1 MNEFDRF
8 WGFPYGMRRVPI
20 RRSDE
25 AAPVD
30 LRARAAAAAAERE
43 AAARARMAGEQAV
56 NRERPAPDA
65 GAGTGPR
72 PAVGPQPWSVS
83 RAAAS
88 GNRVTEPVAPTA
100 ARGPQGAA
108 SEPAPVAPAGPA
120 TASAGAGESA
130 LLRQEIER
138 LTALV
143 EEKDRLAREAG
154 ARASESAEEIERA
167 KERLRK
173 DAARELEQHKRDL
186 VLGFIDVLDDLD
198 RAAKAAQGESDAE
211 AVREGVEL
219 VRKNFRGK
227 LAQLGVELAPALG
240 DRFDPARHEAVSML
254 PILDPRQD
262 GTVVAVAR
270 EGYRMGDDVIR
281 PARVIVARA
290 S

>member
-8 WGFPYGMRRVPI
+8 WGFPYGMRRTPI
-20 RRSDE
+20 RRSEE

-43 AAARARMAGEQAV
+43 AAARAQMAGAPPV
-56 NRERPAPDA
+56 NRARTAPDF
-65 GAGTGPR
+65 GVGTSPR
-72 PAVGPQPWSVS
+72 PAAGPQPWGES
-83 RAAAS
+83 RAAWG
-88 GNRVTEPVAPTA
+88 GNRVPEPVAPA
-100 ARGPQGAA
+100 GRGPQAA
-108 SEPAPVAPAGPA
+108 VSEPAPVASAGPA
-120 TASAGAGESA
+120 AASAGAGENA

-154 ARASESAEEIERA
+154 ARASESAAEIERA

-173 DAARELEQHKRDL
+173 EAARELEQHKREL

-198 RAAKAAQGESDAE
+198 RAAKAAQGESDAG

-227 LAQLGVELAPALG
+227 LAQLGVEHAPALG
-240 DRFDPARHEAVSML
+240 ERFDPARHEAVSML
-254 PILDPRQD
+254 PILDPEQD

-281 PARVIVARA
+281 PARVVVARA

>member
-8 WGFPYGMRRVPI
+8 WGFPYGMRRAPL

-43 AAARARMAGEQAV
+43 AAARARMAGASPV
-56 NRERPAPDA
+56 NRARPTPGF
-65 GAGTGPR
+65 GAGPGPR
-72 PAVGPQPWSVS
+72 PAAGPQPWGES
-83 RAAAS
+83 RAAWG
-88 GNRVTEPVAPTA
+88 GNRVTEPVAPA
-100 ARGPQGAA
+100 GRGPQAA
-108 SEPAPVAPAGPA
+108 VSEPAPVAPAGPA
-120 TASAGAGESA
+120 AASAGAGENA

-154 ARASESAEEIERA
+154 ARASESAAEIERA

-173 DAARELEQHKRDL
+173 EAARELEQHKREL

-198 RAAKAAQGESDAE
+198 RAAKAAQGESDAG

-227 LAQLGVELAPALG
+227 LAQLGVEHAPALG
-240 DRFDPARHEAVSML
+240 ERFDPARHEAVSML
-254 PILDPRQD
+254 PILDPEQD

-281 PARVIVARA
+281 PARVVVARA